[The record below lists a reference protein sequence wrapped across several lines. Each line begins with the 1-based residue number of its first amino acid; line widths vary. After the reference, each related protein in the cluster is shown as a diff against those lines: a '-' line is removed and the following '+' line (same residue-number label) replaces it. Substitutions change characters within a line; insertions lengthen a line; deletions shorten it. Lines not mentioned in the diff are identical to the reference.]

1 MIAMAS
7 RAGLFALALA
17 ALATQDA
24 RAQTAAFQGA
34 WLEEGQICAN
44 VFTAA
49 GQGLRFKRPANAFAA
64 AFMIKGQQLSTPLA
78 TCRIGRVSHSGE
90 RQIMHLSCTTTIATD
105 TARAILALAQDGSLS
120 RYSAAEG
127 GTATRYRRCTTE
139 TLKAP

>member
-1 MIAMAS
+1 MIATAS
-7 RAGLFALALA
+7 RAGLFAVALA
-17 ALATQDA
+17 ASAAQDA
-24 RAQTAAFQGA
+24 RAQPAAFQGA

-64 AFMIKGQQLSTPLA
+64 AFVIRGHRLSTPLA
-78 TCRIGRVSHSGE
+78 TCRIGRISRSGE
-90 RQIMHLSCTTTIATD
+90 RQIMHLNCTTTIATD
-105 TARAILALAQDGSLS
+105 TARAVFSPAQDGGLY
-120 RYSAAEG
+120 RYSADEG